1 MHKKKGQ
8 INYELSNWKYKKK
21 MNFSC
26 IITLQ
31 ALSTPEAMEDSSE
44 LTANP
49 FNSTTQISF

>member
-1 MHKKKGQ
+1 M
-8 INYELSNWKYKKK
+8 NYPTENTKKK

-44 LTANP
+44 LTAKP
-49 FNSTTQISF
+49 FNSITQISF